1 MDVKLKVTPTL
12 VNITAKNAEVLIEEL
27 DRFETQ
33 MSMQGVKTWKQF
45 DRLFATA
52 ITDDKVLKWLEGR
65 FQTEPGATFR
75 RNAYVPQ
82 AHDYNWAVMYRF
94 ARGVLAERV
103 GLQWETPGERITK
116 VWESI
121 MFPDKATYEGIDAVL
136 D

>member
-1 MDVKLKVTPTL
+1 MHDLLDRLVRLQEKQESHHKRREEQDMDVKLKVTPTL

-33 MSMQGVKTWKQF
+33 MSMQGVKTWKQLY
-45 DRLFATA
+45 RLFTTA

-75 RNAYVPQ
+75 RSAYAPQ
-82 AHDYNWAVMYRF
+82 AHDYTWAVMHRF

-103 GLQWETPGERITK
+103 GL
-116 VWESI
+116 
-121 MFPDKATYEGIDAVL
+121 
-136 D
+136 